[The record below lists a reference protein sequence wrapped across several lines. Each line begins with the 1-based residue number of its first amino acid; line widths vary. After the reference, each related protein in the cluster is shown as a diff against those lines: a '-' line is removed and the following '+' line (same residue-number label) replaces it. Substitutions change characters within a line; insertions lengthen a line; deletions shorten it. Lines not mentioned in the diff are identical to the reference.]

1 MSECS
6 RFEERL
12 RALVAGEP
20 VPARALYEHA
30 ATCPECRD
38 LLATHEALTGL
49 AGETRDADPVELDAL
64 RRRVLDQVRRGPTP
78 ARPIPFGYRP
88 AWAAGFAVLL
98 FGAGFA
104 TAWLSSDAREP
115 RAGSDLVGQMTDE
128 AISNRSLLDV
138 ENSQFTYSEVA
149 FRRIDGDRVEL
160 EFDVARHVR
169 VTDSAR
175 SPIVQ
180 EVLAQ
185 SLLNPSHTGTR
196 LKALSL
202 AAQGM
207 APKVRESLIFA
218 LHHDENL
225 AVRSK
230 ALEILAAQPHD
241 PAIEAAVL
249 TTLRDD
255 DAVPMRLE
263 ALDYLARH
271 VESATLR
278 RAIGD
283 AGTPGNA
290 TLLVRLGD
298 YPK

>member
-1 MSECS
+1 M
-6 RFEERL
+6 
-12 RALVAGEP
+12 
-20 VPARALYEHA
+20 
-30 ATCPECRD
+30 
-38 LLATHEALTGL
+38 GL
-49 AGETRDADPVELDAL
+49 
-64 RRRVLDQVRRGPTP
+64 
-78 ARPIPFGYRP
+78 
-88 AWAAGFAVLL
+88 
-98 FGAGFA
+98 
-104 TAWLSSDAREP
+104 
-115 RAGSDLVGQMTDE
+115 MTDE
-128 AISNRSLLDV
+128 ANSNRSLGDV
-138 ENSQFTYSEVA
+138 EDSPFTYSEIA
-149 FRRIDGDRVEL
+149 FRRVDGDRVEL
-160 EFDVARHVR
+160 EFDVTRHVR

-225 AVRSK
+225 AVRRK
-230 ALEILAAQPHD
+230 ALEILAEQPPD

-255 DAVPMRLE
+255 EAVPMRLE
-263 ALDYLARH
+263 ALDYLAQH
-271 VESATLR
+271 VERATLR

-283 AGTPGNA
+283 EHAPGHA
-290 TLLVRLGD
+290 ALVVRLGEYD
-298 YPK
+298 K

>member
-12 RALVAGEP
+12 RALVLGEQVSP
-20 VPARALYEHA
+20 RPLYEHA
-30 ATCPECRD
+30 ATCPDCRE

-64 RRRVLDQVRRGPTP
+64 RRRVLDEVRRGPTVVRTTP
-78 ARPIPFGYRP
+78 LVYRP

-104 TAWLSSDAREP
+104 TAWLRADTPEP
-115 RAGSDLVGQMTDE
+115 RAGGDLVGQMTDE
-128 AISNRSLLDV
+128 AISNRSLVDV
-138 ENSQFTYSEVA
+138 EDSPFTYSEVA
-149 FRRIDGDRVEL
+149 FRRVDGDRVEL
-160 EFDVARHVR
+160 EFDVTRHVR
-169 VTDSAR
+169 ITDSAR

-196 LKALSL
+196 LKALTL
-202 AAQGM
+202 AAQSM
-207 APKVRESLIFA
+207 EPKVRESLIFA

-225 AVRSK
+225 AVRRK
-230 ALEILAAQPHD
+230 ALEILTEQPPD

-249 TTLRDD
+249 ATLHDD
-255 DAVPMRLE
+255 EAVPMRLE
-263 ALDYLARH
+263 ALDYLAQH
-271 VESATLR
+271 VERATLR

-283 AGTPGNA
+283 ERAPGHA
-290 TLLVRLGD
+290 TLLVRLGEYD
-298 YPK
+298 K